1 MRVAIVLVL
10 LLCRCVCASAQSFAS
25 IDYGVAWYLDNER
38 DRLKHLPACQ
48 YSDSI
53 GQICSGLA
61 LRYKNEAKYDS
72 AEFVY
77 RYALADTL
85 FCSVP
90 ANKNA
95 LLINECELYLRRGMY
110 LTAKDRLESIDLP
123 DRRNRWYRR
132 LAETLVYMSI
142 ADTTLN
148 CYHEAIDIYGKCLAK
163 KINVPR
169 DERWSIYAG
178 RGYLYAQYGKLDSA
192 LTDMRHAVSMLET
205 SKDTL
210 APYHRHVV
218 LSNMSIVEA
227 KLGDYATAEASIDSC
242 LDWFKSNM
250 EGGEDHPDYVIALRK
265 KAEIMLMKGDRGRAA
280 DIFRSYVEKERT
292 VAVRQFASFSEQQ
305 RLDYWNNKKQLMSEV
320 FALEDECPDFLF
332 DVSIFRRETALLGS
346 ASADEMPYRL
356 NLKGNDVRQSLKV
369 GEVAVDFI
377 RYEKDSVKWYGAI
390 VATPLISGE
399 GVSFVPLWKENELNG
414 FMINGTSLKEVICSD
429 YASDKDDVYNSIAF
443 AKMVWQA
450 LSPYVSNATDVY
462 FCPDGLLNLIA
473 VECLPY
479 EPVKDVTFHRL
490 TSFSRLVQRDSRHT
504 VSGNKMLAVGGLDY
518 NEIIGRKQ
526 SDTVV
531 VNHDAIDYLHQQ
543 IGISDNIFPNLSGTR
558 AEIIAISDCM
568 QATDTFSVMSE
579 EQLKAEL
586 KKKLYTIVHLSTHGY
601 SLNVDVPEMPVVWLD
616 SISEDRSLL
625 ASGIAL
631 SGANVA
637 YTDRNLE
644 DGILSA
650 REICDLDL
658 RHIDLIVLSA
668 CQTGLG
674 IVSDE
679 GPAGLVRALKKA
691 GANTV
696 VASLW
701 PMSDEATRRL
711 MTIFYTQLAEHPG
724 ISKTKALEESQRQLT
739 AYSEA
744 IVKKKRRFN
753 PAKLASETI
762 GSENENILPYTAPQY
777 WAGFI
782 LIDDDI

>member
-1 MRVAIVLVL
+1 MI
-10 LLCRCVCASAQSFAS
+10 S
-25 IDYGVAWYLDNER
+25 
-38 DRLKHLPACQ
+38 
-48 YSDSI
+48 
-53 GQICSGLA
+53 
-61 LRYKNEAKYDS
+61 EA
-72 AEFVY
+72 
-77 RYALADTL
+77 
-85 FCSVP
+85 
-90 ANKNA
+90 
-95 LLINECELYLRRGMY
+95 
-110 LTAKDRLESIDLP
+110 
-123 DRRNRWYRR
+123 
-132 LAETLVYMSI
+132 
-142 ADTTLN
+142 
-148 CYHEAIDIYGKCLAK
+148 
-163 KINVPR
+163 
-169 DERWSIYAG
+169 
-178 RGYLYAQYGKLDSA
+178 
-192 LTDMRHAVSMLET
+192 
-205 SKDTL
+205 
-210 APYHRHVV
+210 
-218 LSNMSIVEA
+218 
-227 KLGDYATAEASIDSC
+227 
-242 LDWFKSNM
+242 
-250 EGGEDHPDYVIALRK
+250 
-265 KAEIMLMKGDRGRAA
+265 
-280 DIFRSYVEKERT
+280 
-292 VAVRQFASFSEQQ
+292 
-305 RLDYWNNKKQLMSEV
+305 
-320 FALEDECPDFLF
+320 FALEDECPDFLL

-346 ASADEMPYRL
+346 ANSDEMEYRL
-356 NLKGNDVRQSLKV
+356 NLRGNDVRRSLKS
-369 GEVAVDFI
+369 GEVGVDFI

-390 VATPLISGE
+390 VATPLNSGD
-399 GVSFVPLWKENELNG
+399 GVSFVPLWKEDEFNG
-414 FMINGTSLKEVICSD
+414 FMINGMSLKEAICSD
-429 YASDKDDVYNSIAF
+429 YASAKDDIYNSEAF
-443 AKMVWQA
+443 AEMVWQA
-450 LSPYVSNATDVY
+450 LLPYISNATDVY
-462 FCPDGLLNLIA
+462 FCPEGLLNMIA
-473 VECLPY
+473 IESLPY
-479 EPVKDVTFHRL
+479 EPLKDVAFHRL
-490 TSFSRLVQRDSRHT
+490 TSFSRLAERGSQHKG
-504 VSGNKMLAVGGLDY
+504 SGNKMLAVGGLDY
-518 NEIIGRKQ
+518 NEIIERKQ
-526 SDTVV
+526 SDTVI

-568 QATDTFSVMSE
+568 QVADTSSVMSE

-701 PMSDEATRRL
+701 PVSDEATRRL

-724 ISKTKALEESQRQLT
+724 ISKTKALEEAQRQLT
-739 AYSEA
+739 VYSEA

-753 PAKLASETI
+753 PATLASETI
-762 GSENENILPYTAPQY
+762 GSENVNILPYTAPQY